1 MALTLTQL
9 DYKDW
14 DMLDRFLADAYH
26 DRYILRDRR
35 YSDWYFRNHENPAS
49 PNIFVISDGR
59 HILGML
65 GFMAVQMLWG
75 YTTVK
80 GAWGANW
87 MVRSDHRHGVGIPLL
102 KRLTERFDVVL
113 GQGASVETER
123 IVPAMG
129 FSFYPKL
136 NRYIRV
142 LDESKVKRLCSQKL
156 TDNELDALLAPYR
169 DDGREKADPANM
181 VRQVNGRFDSEFY
194 RPDWS
199 LYPQLAYSTLRSADY
214 LSYRYVQH
222 PYFDYRCYLAGRATS
237 PALAVHRIEAVKDTE
252 ITVCRMLEFF
262 FPDSGEGR
270 HCAKALLERVVAD
283 AQEAQVSFIDFVCP
297 SSGLADILSEA
308 GFVEEQEFFI
318 PLRFSPIEHGSRPQN
333 LTLWSSPAL
342 GPRPPLSQWYITKAD
357 GDQDRPNP

>member
-129 FSFYPKL
+129 FLILP
-136 NRYIRV
+136 
-142 LDESKVKRLCSQKL
+142 Q
-156 TDNELDALLAPYR
+156 AQP
-169 DDGREKADPANM
+169 
-181 VRQVNGRFDSEFY
+181 
-194 RPDWS
+194 
-199 LYPQLAYSTLRSADY
+199 LYQGTR
-214 LSYRYVQH
+214 R
-222 PYFDYRCYLAGRATS
+222 
-237 PALAVHRIEAVKDTE
+237 K
-252 ITVCRMLEFF
+252 
-262 FPDSGEGR
+262 
-270 HCAKALLERVVAD
+270 
-283 AQEAQVSFIDFVCP
+283 
-297 SSGLADILSEA
+297 
-308 GFVEEQEFFI
+308 
-318 PLRFSPIEHGSRPQN
+318 
-333 LTLWSSPAL
+333 
-342 GPRPPLSQWYITKAD
+342 
-357 GDQDRPNP
+357 